1 MEFVRRL
8 QAGGAL
14 LFGSPNVAYA
24 CCPGRPLGLPR
35 GRTRVFGASRV
46 LSLGLSRS
54 AVCLQRVLPP
64 VCASPAWGTRTCPA
78 RTCGCVSSRVILPA
92 DVLFTFSFLQ
102 QLSVLVPGFV
112 LGGGRICGYKTCTE
126 ASFRSE
132 RGSLCAGR
140 YFALCSKFPFEK
152 CQIIL
157 VNTVENPPALGLRQ
171 EQKQKGAGCREA
183 ARRGGFFLFHSTN
196 RSAVLPLL
204 QSKEFL

>member
-1 MEFVRRL
+1 MPSL
-8 QAGGAL
+8 
-14 LFGSPNVAYA
+14 
-24 CCPGRPLGLPR
+24 CRPCAPCGEQP
-35 GRTRVFGASRV
+35 A
-46 LSLGLSRS
+46 GLSPAALRAGS
-54 AVCLQRVLPP
+54 CLR
-64 VCASPAWGTRTCPA
+64 CRIPAA
-78 RTCGCVSSRVILPA
+78 AAGCVSSRVILPE

-112 LGGGRICGYKTCTE
+112 LGGGRICGYKTFTE

-171 EQKQKGAGCREA
+171 QQKQRRAGCREA
-183 ARRGGFFLFHSTN
+183 AQQGGFFHFHCTN
-196 RSAVLPLL
+196 RSAAFPLL
-204 QSKEFL
+204 QSKGFL

>member
-1 MEFVRRL
+1 MLSPEPSRPAAHL
-8 QAGGAL
+8 QAR
-14 LFGSPNVAYA
+14 VV
-24 CCPGRPLGLPR
+24 
-35 GRTRVFGASRV
+35 TRV
-46 LSLGLSRS
+46 
-54 AVCLQRVLPP
+54 
-64 VCASPAWGTRTCPA
+64 CPA
-78 RTCGCVSSRVILPA
+78 RGHLAALSPPREGSAGVGAGGRVGAGCLHSHIPAAAAGCVSSRVILPA

-157 VNTVENPPALGLRQ
+157 VNTVGKPSRPGAQAGAET
-171 EQKQKGAGCREA
+171 KGSR
-183 ARRGGFFLFHSTN
+183 
-196 RSAVLPLL
+196 V
-204 QSKEFL
+204 